1 MKEPKK
7 AVVHLTLLV
16 KSRWLCKPAPH
27 LCHSWLLGTWLSRGT
42 PLPKMWITDFLLVYS
57 FFSFLLSLT
66 YTYHPNTVAQTVG
79 NPPAMQTR
87 VWSLGREDALEKGMA
102 THSSILAWRIPWTE
116 EAAGLQ
122 SMGSQRVGHNW
133 QLTLPLTLQQLLSL
147 FSLSLFQFSLSFS
160 FESLMASFSLIVF
173 QPL

>member
-87 VWSLGREDALEKGMA
+87 V
-102 THSSILAWRIPWTE
+102 
-116 EAAGLQ
+116 
-122 SMGSQRVGHNW
+122 
-133 QLTLPLTLQQLLSL
+133 
-147 FSLSLFQFSLSFS
+147 
-160 FESLMASFSLIVF
+160 
-173 QPL
+173 